1 VAESTDSIAKRYWEF
16 AGLMTNNLFLLPY
29 WAPALRRV
37 PIPLEALNQAYA
49 NGDGARRNAR
59 RTESA
64 ARHLPCCDRRP
75 SQELS
80 PPR

>member
-1 VAESTDSIAKRYWEF
+1 
-16 AGLMTNNLFLLPY
+16 MTNNLFLLPY

-49 NGDGARRNAR
+49 GGEGGRRNAR
-59 RTESA
+59 RTEGA
-64 ARHLPCCDRRP
+64 AWQMPCGDRRP
-75 SQELS
+75 SQELI